1 MRGRE
6 SLVDEA
12 VSIILDGLVEVLG
25 VRWCSMVLP
34 SGARIRE
41 GKEFGQLTNG
51 VSGIEVVL

>member
-1 MRGRE
+1 
-6 SLVDEA
+6 
-12 VSIILDGLVEVLG
+12 
-25 VRWCSMVLP
+25 MVLP